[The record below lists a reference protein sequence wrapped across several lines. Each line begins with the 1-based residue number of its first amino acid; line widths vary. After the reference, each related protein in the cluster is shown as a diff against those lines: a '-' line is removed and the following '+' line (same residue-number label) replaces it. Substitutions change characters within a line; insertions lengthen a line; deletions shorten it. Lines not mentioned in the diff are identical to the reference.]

1 MRRGGVKSFVD
12 DLAFGLGAVRS
23 RAATTLRSVETQ
35 PASGGF
41 ASTERCEPSG
51 QFSFNISKLGC
62 CCSAS
67 APLHPDGRVLFPE
80 SVAQK
85 ELKFKILSKFF
96 LSRTG
101 AVG

>member
-41 ASTERCEPSG
+41 AMPPRRGEPPYYQLAESKVSTVGEYDASK
-51 QFSFNISKLGC
+51 FKTLSKLG
-62 CCSAS
+62 
-67 APLHPDGRVLFPE
+67 
-80 SVAQK
+80 
-85 ELKFKILSKFF
+85 
-96 LSRTG
+96 
-101 AVG
+101 